1 MKITN
6 ITKRLVQKNSAS
18 LEDYRE
24 YYYLNIVF
32 QSESPDDLRLLNNLS
47 SEWEKI
53 NVIRSI
59 EEWEKYLS
67 SLPNPPDKAKAIY
80 FAGYRNRE
88 HQLEK
93 TKVSGVYTLR
103 EFYSSSPVVQAIINE
118 FEMIRWSGQCYPG
131 GVEATNSKIVRLIKA
146 LELFWD

>member
-1 MKITN
+1 VKITS
-6 ITKRLVQKNSAS
+6 ITKRLVQRNSAS

-32 QSESPDDLRLLNNLS
+32 QSEAPEDLRLLKTLS

-53 NVIRSI
+53 SVIRSI
-59 EEWEKYLS
+59 EEWEKYLW
-67 SLPNPPDKAKAIY
+67 SLPNPSDKAKAVY
-80 FAGYRNRE
+80 HTGYRNRE
-88 HQLEK
+88 HKLEE
-93 TKVSGVYTLR
+93 TKVTGVYTLR

-131 GVEATNSKIVRLIKA
+131 GIEATNSKIVRLIKA